1 MKPPYQ
7 LWRNLLKPLM
17 AAALL
22 AVVAACGGGGGDVTL
37 PVSPPANT
45 NLPLS
50 IEVLGTGTV
59 SSQPEGINCSD
70 ATCLATFAPD
80 TAVTL
85 TATPGAGQSFA
96 GWSGAC
102 SGSVNTCV
110 VTMDAARVA
119 ATPDVTARFAPTG
132 AQATY
137 TFSLTIAGL
146 GKVAS
151 NPAGID
157 CTANCSAVFA
167 ANTQV
172 TLTATP
178 AAGQNFAGWSGACA
192 GAASSCTVT
201 VDQARTT
208 GAAFQPITGTNF
220 ALNVAVSGSGSVA
233 SSPAGINCGS
243 ACSANFA
250 AGTAVTLT
258 ATPAAGQQFT
268 SWGGAC
274 SGTQPTCALQLTQVR
289 AVQAV
294 FAAAPVASAFQTPQL
309 LEASN
314 DFNVQ
319 FFKVVAVNNSGDS
332 IAVWE
337 QSDGVPN
344 GETIKVYSRRYTQ
357 ATGWQPAVLVPGM
370 SRRQSNPSLT
380 VSSKLLMDDAGVA
393 TWIRPNMETRR
404 NLPTTGWGAVFSPP
418 NTGAAL
424 NVMTSAVMDRVGG
437 IGVLTSGSDI
447 YHSAL
452 VAGASTWA
460 AWQQLDTSGPRVA
473 WKADFAQS
481 GNGTAL
487 AVWHEANPGD
497 SNYSMKSAF
506 WNGSAW
512 GAPQSIET
520 LTANL
525 DEERPK
531 VVMDDQGNGI
541 AMWLQK
547 SGNIQSTVF
556 YNIYRA
562 GSGWQGEIPVAE
574 LPDFFPSNSDLQL
587 TMAADGRAVATW
599 LASGGS
605 SILVSMQY
613 APATGWTTPVRVT
626 TDPSER
632 AYFPQIFISNSG
644 QAVVTYETLNL
655 ATARTDLFTRSLNF
669 GGQWSAALP
678 LVGGAGGI
686 QSAKFAMN
694 KTGQGVVLWSQGD
707 QAGRDQRISLW
718 SSVLR

>member
-1 MKPPYQ
+1 MA
-7 LWRNLLKPLM
+7 LM
-17 AAALL
+17 
-22 AVVAACGGGGGDVTL
+22 VACGGSGNDEPT
-37 PVSPPANT
+37 PPIPPSPPFPPV
-45 NLPLS
+45 LMPSIDGQPLS
-50 IEVLGTGTV
+50 VGIVGTGTV
-59 SSQPEGINCSD
+59 VSQPAGINCSNSI
-70 ATCLATFAPD
+70 CISGFPLNSL
-80 TAVTL
+80 VTL
-85 TATPGAGQSFA
+85 TATPGAGQTFA

-102 SGSVNTCV
+102 SGGASTCV
-110 VTMDAARVA
+110 VTMDAVRIAV
-119 ATPDVTARFAPTG
+119 TPDVTARFLPVVARPTF
-132 AQATY
+132 AL
-137 TFSLTIAGL
+137 SLTIAGTGIVL
-146 GKVAS
+146 S
-151 NPAGID
+151 EPAGIN
-157 CTANCSAVFA
+157 CTANCTAEFA
-167 ANTQV
+167 ANTV
-172 TLTATP
+172 LALTATP
-178 AAGQNFAGWSGACA
+178 AAGQNFAGWTGACTGSA
-192 GAASSCTVT
+192 NLCTTTLDQVRNVGARFEAIV
-201 VDQARTT
+201 
-208 GAAFQPITGTNF
+208 GTSF
-220 ALNVAVSGSGSVA
+220 ALNVAVSGNGSVV
-233 SSPAGINCGS
+233 STPVGIDCGS
-243 ACSANFA
+243 VCNANFA

-258 ATPAAGQQFT
+258 AAPAAGQRFT

-274 SGTQPTCALQLTQVR
+274 SGTQSTCSLQLTQVR
-289 AVQAV
+289 AVQAA
-294 FAAAPVASAFQTPQL
+294 FAVIPPASTAFQTPQL

-319 FFKVVAVNNSGDS
+319 IFKVVAVNNSGDS

-370 SRRQSNPSLT
+370 SRRQNNPSLT

-404 NLPTTGWGAVFSPP
+404 NLPTTGWGPVFSPP

-473 WKADFAQS
+473 WKTDFAQS

-632 AYFPQIFISNSG
+632 AFFPQIFISNSG

-718 SSVLR
+718 SAVLR